1 MSSKSLNV
9 GLSNESIK
17 ALNFSVLLLLFSC
30 SVMSDCFVTPW
41 TVARQALLS
50 MGSPGKNTA
59 VSGLPFP
66 SPDIC
71 T

>member
-41 TVARQALLS
+41 TVALQALVS
-50 MGSPGKNTA
+50 MGCPR
-59 VSGLPFP
+59 
-66 SPDIC
+66 
-71 T
+71 